1 MSAGSRGALG
11 PEAVALATVE
21 LLGALAYGQLRSFGV
36 TARAVGVAP
45 DARTADLIA
54 AFAVEEHAGYVRLRD
69 HLASRTELA
78 TAAMDRQK
86 AVFDAFFDRA
96 SLDDWFA
103 ASVFFAVGL
112 PMAADFA
119 RAVAE
124 LVDERAADVI
134 VGALARRHGFE
145 RAALA
150 TLAAQLDDDAARER
164 ARALA
169 ADLLGRA
176 LTGFQA
182 AAAGTDALKV
192 LLAAHEGETSGSEAK
207 VRRLAMTVLGG
218 HRRRIVELGLEGLDE
233 GTDEA

>member
-1 MSAGSRGALG
+1 VTEEQRAGDG
-11 PEAVALATVE
+11 AVALATVE
-21 LLGALAYGQLRSFGV
+21 LLGALTYGQLRSFGV

-54 AFAVEEHAGYVRLRD
+54 TFAVEEHASYLRLRD
-69 HLASRTELA
+69 HLSSLTQLA
-78 TAAMDRQK
+78 TGAMDRQK
-86 AVFDAFFDRA
+86 AVFDAYFDRA
-96 SLDDWFA
+96 SLEDWFET
-103 ASVFFAVGL
+103 SVFFAVGL

-124 LVDERAADVI
+124 LVDEASAEVI

-145 RAALA
+145 RAAMA
-150 TLAAQLDDDAARER
+150 TLAAQLDDDVARDR
-164 ARALA
+164 ARGLA

-192 LLAAHEGETSGSEAK
+192 LFSAHAGDASGSEGR

-218 HRRRIVELGLEGLDE
+218 HRRRIVELGLEDLAE
-233 GTDEA
+233 V